1 MHRDMSRILLIED
14 DPDCRTIVR
23 TYLEYVGYEVLEEG
37 DGEEGVRRA
46 REEDPDL
53 ILMDI
58 SLGGMDGWEAT
69 RILKAD
75 PRTAPIPVI
84 VLTAHALT
92 RDQERSREAGCDG
105 YLAKPVDPQHVARE
119 VRRTLD
125 ERGRG

>member
-1 MHRDMSRILLIED
+1 MSRILLIED

-23 TYLEYVGYEVLEEG
+23 TYLEHVGFEVLEEN
-37 DGEEGVRRA
+37 DGEEGVKRA
-46 REEDPDL
+46 REEAPDL

-58 SLGGMDGWEAT
+58 SLGGIDGWEAT

-75 PRTAPIPVI
+75 PRTAPIPII

-105 YLAKPVDPQHVARE
+105 YLAKPVDPKHVARE
-119 VRRTLD
+119 VRRTL
-125 ERGRG
+125 EGRGADTG